1 MRCLCSDSTRDPA
14 VPVCAGTRQIVHPSC
29 PIDHASPLLN
39 GTVAISDAVGET
51 IADYVNAN
59 TMQLLREQQ

>member
-1 MRCLCSDSTRDPA
+1 
-14 VPVCAGTRQIVHPSC
+14 VCAGTRQIVHPSC